1 MLLKVNMNIKVV
13 TKNFTFLLGILLTFG
28 LGVSAKDIPNIQDT
42 NFPALEYPIREN
54 AFVMI
59 LQPVPDGYSDYTMT
73 LCNKQSMC
81 RQTSMQENGKRNQRM
96 KKRQKS
102 RFIRENT
109 QNTDKI

>member
-1 MLLKVNMNIKVV
+1 MNIKVV

-59 LQPVPDGYSDYTMT
+59 LQPVPDGSIDYTMT
-73 LCNKQSMC
+73 LCNKQSIL
-81 RQTSMQENGKRNQRM
+81 
-96 KKRQKS
+96 KS
-102 RFIRENT
+102 CCTKFIELNFT
-109 QNTDKI
+109 MLFKTFTYHFC

>member
-54 AFVMI
+54 AFVMMNTPMHSTAATAMNDCI
-59 LQPVPDGYSDYTMT
+59 LTVNAYGSTTFAIPNP
-73 LCNKQSMC
+73 K
-81 RQTSMQENGKRNQRM
+81 EK
-96 KKRQKS
+96 
-102 RFIRENT
+102 IRKET
-109 QNTDKI
+109 AV